1 MRSTTAIIKVRWHAT
16 GGRGGHARSV
26 AGLLDYVRG
35 HDRHPDMERTEDV
48 EGLTRYVAWRDQASP
63 QARLFDAE
71 QTVGDVERAALADF
85 VERSVAGMGDTAA
98 WRVRQ
103 NRKAFYHVIISPE
116 DAHGLDLRRATRT
129 VMRQLER
136 DAGTG
141 GLPPWIGAE
150 HRNTEHPHV
159 HVVLAARR
167 EMSGGRFRRLDIPQA
182 RLERLHQALS
192 ADLTHQ
198 REERAQL
205 RSSALR
211 AVEVKS
217 KSSLHTIESPSV
229 VDWQS
234 AVVKRPLAASTNGP
248 APMAIGRRPNGEL
261 AGHAGIRAG
270 RVVGKLAKHYLRQAE
285 AEARRRQRESRDD
298 DRGRGE

>member
-1 MRSTTAIIKVRWHAT
+1 VRSTTAIIKVRWHAT
-16 GGRGGHARSV
+16 GGQGGHFGSV
-26 AGLLDYVRG
+26 AGLLDYVQG
-35 HDRHPDMERTEDV
+35 HDRHPDLERTEDV

-71 QTVGDVERAALADF
+71 QTVGDAERAALANF
-85 VERSVAGMGDTAA
+85 VERSVAGMGDSAA

-116 DAHGLDLRRATRT
+116 DAHGLDLRRATRSA
-129 VMRQLER
+129 VRQLER

-150 HRNTEHPHV
+150 HHNTEHPHV

-167 EMSGGRFRRLDIPQA
+167 EMSGGRYRRLDIPQA
-182 RLERLHQALS
+182 RLERMHQALN
-192 ADLTHQ
+192 ADLVQQ
-198 REERAQL
+198 REERALL

-217 KSSLHTIESPSV
+217 KSSLQTMEPPSV
-229 VDWQS
+229 VHRSS
-234 AVVKRPLAASTNGP
+234 AVVELSLADSTTGP
-248 APMAIGRRPNGEL
+248 DAMAIGRRPSWDL
-261 AGHAGIRAG
+261 AGQAGDRAG
-270 RVVGKLAKHYLRQAE
+270 RLAGRLARHYLRQAE
-285 AEARRRQRESRDD
+285 QEARRRQRESRDG